1 MDGHEIYLEIV
12 GIGNAVRVA
21 AVDGVT
27 GDEVVFQ
34 VPEHTSRVEIERL
47 AVAKLKWKQDKDANK
62 KRPDSKPGRGITA

>member
-1 MDGHEIYLEIV
+1 MGGRDIYLEIV

-34 VPEHTSRVEIERL
+34 VPEHTSRAEIERL
-47 AVAKLKWKQDKDANK
+47 AVAKLKWKQAKDANE
-62 KRPDSKPGRGITA
+62 KRPGSKPGRGITV